1 LRLPRLGGIQRSAA
15 LYDGKWESASLETPL
30 EESFPMPDI
39 ALVAEAR
46 AERGSSSSRRS
57 RTDGRIPA
65 VIYGHGIDP
74 LPITVEARE
83 LRGALN
89 AQARGSVLFNV
100 QVGGASHLV
109 VAREVQRHPVRNTVA
124 HVDFQI
130 VRRDEIISATVAVN
144 LVGEAL
150 QVTRAGGVVEHAL
163 LHLVVRAKPGDVP
176 AVIEVNIDELEVGQA
191 IRVADLNLPAGV
203 TADLDPEMPV
213 VVGASAYGGLEG
225 AEEEGAATEEELAA
239 AAEEEASGEAAS
251 SDEASAES

>member
-1 LRLPRLGGIQRSAA
+1 
-15 LYDGKWESASLETPL
+15 
-30 EESFPMPDI
+30 MPDI
-39 ALVAEAR
+39 ALAAEAR
-46 AERGSSSSRRS
+46 AERGSSSSRRT

-89 AQARGSVLFNV
+89 AQARGSVLFDV
-100 QVGGASHLV
+100 HVGGTSHLV
-109 VAREVQRHPVRNTVA
+109 VAKEVQRHPVRNTVS

-130 VRRDEIISATVAVN
+130 VRRDEIISATVAIN

-176 AVIEVNIDELEVGQA
+176 AMIEVDIDALEIGQA
-191 IRVADLNLPAGV
+191 IRVADLKLPSGV
-203 TADLDPEMPV
+203 TAELDPEMPV
-213 VVGASAYGGLEG
+213 VVGAAAHGGLEG
-225 AEEEGAATEEELAA
+225 VAGEEGAAEEATEAATEEA
-239 AAEEEASGEAAS
+239 AAEEAES

>member
-1 LRLPRLGGIQRSAA
+1 
-15 LYDGKWESASLETPL
+15 
-30 EESFPMPDI
+30 MPDI

-46 AERGSSSSRRS
+46 AERGSSSSRRT
-57 RTDGRIPA
+57 RTEGRIPA

-130 VRRDEIISATVAVN
+130 VRRDEIISATVAIN

-176 AVIEVNIDELEVGQA
+176 AVIEVNIDGLEVGQA
-191 IRVADLNLPAGV
+191 IRVADLNLPSGV

-213 VVGASAYGGLEG
+213 VVGATAAHGGLEE
-225 AEEEGAATEEELAA
+225 AEEEGAPSEEETTT

>member
-1 LRLPRLGGIQRSAA
+1 
-15 LYDGKWESASLETPL
+15 
-30 EESFPMPDI
+30 MPDI

-46 AERGSSSSRRS
+46 AERGSSSSRRT
-57 RTDGRIPA
+57 RTEGRIPA
-65 VIYGHGIDP
+65 VIYGHGIDA

-130 VRRDEIISATVAVN
+130 VRRDEIISATVAIN

-191 IRVADLNLPAGV
+191 IRVADLNLPSGV

-213 VVGASAYGGLEG
+213 VVGATAAHGGLEE
-225 AEEEGAATEEELAA
+225 AEEEGAPSEEETTT
-239 AAEEEASGEAAS
+239 AAEEDASGEAAS

>member
-1 LRLPRLGGIQRSAA
+1 
-15 LYDGKWESASLETPL
+15 
-30 EESFPMPDI
+30 MPDI

-46 AERGSSSSRRS
+46 AERGSSSSRRT
-57 RTDGRIPA
+57 RTEGRIPA
-65 VIYGHGIDP
+65 VIYGHGIDA

-130 VRRDEIISATVAVN
+130 VRRDEIISATVAIN

-191 IRVADLNLPAGV
+191 IRVADLNLPSGV

-213 VVGASAYGGLEG
+213 VVGATAAHGGLEE
-225 AEEEGAATEEELAA
+225 AEEEGAPSEEETTT

>member
-1 LRLPRLGGIQRSAA
+1 
-15 LYDGKWESASLETPL
+15 
-30 EESFPMPDI
+30 MPDI

-46 AERGSSSSRRS
+46 AERGSSSSRRT
-57 RTDGRIPA
+57 RTEGRIPA
-65 VIYGHGIDP
+65 VIYGHGIDA

-130 VRRDEIISATVAVN
+130 VRRDEIISATVAIN

-191 IRVADLNLPAGV
+191 IRVADLNLPSGV

-213 VVGASAYGGLEG
+213 VVGATAAHGGLEE
-225 AEEEGAATEEELAA
+225 AEEEGAPSEEEITT

>member
-1 LRLPRLGGIQRSAA
+1 
-15 LYDGKWESASLETPL
+15 
-30 EESFPMPDI
+30 MPDI

-46 AERGSSSSRRS
+46 AERGSSSSRRT
-57 RTDGRIPA
+57 RTEGRIPA

-100 QVGGASHLV
+100 QLGTTSHLV
-109 VAREVQRHPVRNTVA
+109 VAKEVQRHPVRNTVA

-130 VRRDEIISATVAVN
+130 VRRDEIISATVAIN

-150 QVTRAGGVVEHAL
+150 QVTRGGGVVEHAL

-176 AVIEVNIDELEVGQA
+176 AVIEVDIDGLEIGQA
-191 IRVADLNLPAGV
+191 IRVADLKLPAGV

-213 VVGASAYGGLEG
+213 VVGAAAHGGLEG
-225 AEEEGAATEEELAA
+225 AAGEEGVSVEETAEA
-239 AAEEEASGEAAS
+239 AAEEAGSEEAESA
-251 SDEASAES
+251 DEASAES

>member
-1 LRLPRLGGIQRSAA
+1 
-15 LYDGKWESASLETPL
+15 
-30 EESFPMPDI
+30 MPDI

-46 AERGSSSSRRS
+46 AERGSASSRRT
-57 RTDGRIPA
+57 RTEGRIPA
-65 VIYGHGIDP
+65 VIYGHGMDP
-74 LPITVEARE
+74 LAITVEARE

-100 QVGGASHLV
+100 QVAGDSHLV
-109 VAREVQRHPVRNTVA
+109 VAKEVQRHPVRNTVS

-130 VRRDEIISATVAVN
+130 VRRDEIISATVAIN

-176 AVIEVNIDELEVGQA
+176 AVIEVNIDDLEVGQA
-191 IRVADLNLPAGV
+191 IRVADLNLPSGV

-213 VVGASAYGGLEG
+213 VVGASPHAGLEG
-225 AEEEGAATEEELAA
+225 AAGDEAASSEESTEAA
-239 AAEEEASGEAAS
+239 AAEGASEEAES
-251 SDEASAES
+251 SDGASAES

>member
-1 LRLPRLGGIQRSAA
+1 
-15 LYDGKWESASLETPL
+15 
-30 EESFPMPDI
+30 MPDI

-46 AERGSSSSRRS
+46 AERGSSSSRRT
-57 RTDGRIPA
+57 RTEGRIPA

-74 LPITVEARE
+74 LPITVEARD

-100 QVGGASHLV
+100 HVGGTSHLV
-109 VAREVQRHPVRNTVA
+109 VAKEVQRHPVRNTVA

-130 VRRDEIISATVAVN
+130 VRRDEIISATVAIN

-150 QVTRAGGVVEHAL
+150 QVTRAGGVVEQAL

-191 IRVADLNLPAGV
+191 IRVADLNLPSGV
-203 TADLDPEMPV
+203 TAELDTEMPV
-213 VVGASAYGGLEG
+213 VVGASAHGGLEG
-225 AEEEGAATEEELAA
+225 AADEGAPSDEATEAATEEGAS
-239 AAEEEASGEAAS
+239 EEAES
-251 SDEASAES
+251 SNEASTES

>member
-1 LRLPRLGGIQRSAA
+1 
-15 LYDGKWESASLETPL
+15 
-30 EESFPMPDI
+30 MPDI

-46 AERGSSSSRRS
+46 AERGSSSSRRT

-83 LRGALN
+83 LRGALI
-89 AQARGSVLFNV
+89 AQSRGSVLFNV
-100 QVGGASHLV
+100 EVGGTSHLV
-109 VAREVQRHPVRNTVA
+109 VAKEIQRHPVRNTVA
-124 HVDFQI
+124 HVDFQV
-130 VRRDEIISATVAVN
+130 VRRDEIISATVAIN

-150 QVTRAGGVVEHAL
+150 KVTRAGGVIEHAL

-176 AVIEVNIDELEVGQA
+176 AAIEVDIEDLEVGQA

-213 VVGASAYGGLEG
+213 VVAATPHGMELS
-225 AEEEGAATEEELAA
+225 AEEEVA
-239 AAEEEASGEAAS
+239 AAEEEAAAGIEEAAADS
-251 SDEASAES
+251 AEASDEASDES

>member
-1 LRLPRLGGIQRSAA
+1 
-15 LYDGKWESASLETPL
+15 
-30 EESFPMPDI
+30 MPDI

-46 AERGSSSSRRS
+46 AERGSSSSRRT
-57 RTDGRIPA
+57 RTEGRIPA

-130 VRRDEIISATVAVN
+130 VRRDEIISATVAIN

-191 IRVADLNLPAGV
+191 IRVADLNLPSGV

-213 VVGASAYGGLEG
+213 VVGATAAHGGLEE
-225 AEEEGAATEEELAA
+225 AEEEGAPSEEESAT
-239 AAEEEASGEAAS
+239 AAEEEASGEASS

>member
-1 LRLPRLGGIQRSAA
+1 
-15 LYDGKWESASLETPL
+15 
-30 EESFPMPDI
+30 MPDI

-46 AERGSSSSRRS
+46 AERGSSSSRRT

-109 VAREVQRHPVRNTVA
+109 VAKEIQRHPVRNTVA

-130 VRRDEIISATVAVN
+130 VRRDEIISATVAIN
-144 LVGEAL
+144 LVGEAV
-150 QVTRAGGVVEHAL
+150 QVTRGGGVVEHAL

-176 AVIEVNIDELEVGQA
+176 AVIEVNIDELEIGQA
-191 IRVADLNLPAGV
+191 IRVADLNLPSGV

-213 VVGASAYGGLEG
+213 VVGAAAHGGLE
-225 AEEEGAATEEELAA
+225 AEEEGAPSEEESTS

>member
-1 LRLPRLGGIQRSAA
+1 
-15 LYDGKWESASLETPL
+15 
-30 EESFPMPDI
+30 MPDI

-46 AERGSSSSRRS
+46 AERGSSSSRRT
-57 RTDGRIPA
+57 RTEGRIPA

-130 VRRDEIISATVAVN
+130 VRRDEIISATVAIN

-191 IRVADLNLPAGV
+191 IRVADLDLPSGV

-213 VVGASAYGGLEG
+213 VVGATAAHGGLEE
-225 AEEEGAATEEELAA
+225 AEEEGAPSEEETTTT
-239 AAEEEASGEAAS
+239 AEEEASGEAAS

>member
-1 LRLPRLGGIQRSAA
+1 
-15 LYDGKWESASLETPL
+15 
-30 EESFPMPDI
+30 MPDI

-46 AERGSSSSRRS
+46 AERGSSSSRRT
-57 RTDGRIPA
+57 RTEGRIPA

-130 VRRDEIISATVAVN
+130 VRRDEIISATVAIN

-191 IRVADLNLPAGV
+191 IRVADLDLPSGV

-213 VVGASAYGGLEG
+213 VVGATAAHGGLEE
-225 AEEEGAATEEELAA
+225 AEEEGAPSEEETTT

>member
-1 LRLPRLGGIQRSAA
+1 
-15 LYDGKWESASLETPL
+15 
-30 EESFPMPDI
+30 MPDI

-46 AERGSSSSRRS
+46 AERGSSSSRRT
-57 RTDGRIPA
+57 RTEGRIPA

-130 VRRDEIISATVAVN
+130 VRRDEIISATVAIN

-191 IRVADLNLPAGV
+191 IRVADLNLPSGV

-213 VVGASAYGGLEG
+213 VVGATAAHGGLEE
-225 AEEEGAATEEELAA
+225 AEEEGAPSEEETTT

>member
-1 LRLPRLGGIQRSAA
+1 M
-15 LYDGKWESASLETPL
+15 T
-30 EESFPMPDI
+30 
-39 ALVAEAR
+39 
-46 AERGSSSSRRS
+46 
-57 RTDGRIPA
+57 
-65 VIYGHGIDP
+65 
-74 LPITVEARE
+74 
-83 LRGALN
+83 
-89 AQARGSVLFNV
+89 
-100 QVGGASHLV
+100 
-109 VAREVQRHPVRNTVA
+109 

-130 VRRDEIISATVAVN
+130 VRRDEIISATVAIN

-191 IRVADLNLPAGV
+191 IRVADLDLPSGV

-213 VVGASAYGGLEG
+213 VVGATAAHGGLEE
-225 AEEEGAATEEELAA
+225 AEEEGVPSEEETTA